1 MICGGKRLDQP
12 GFWITPVIFSDVT
25 DNMSIAREEIF
36 GPVLSVLD
44 FEDEAEVLIRANET
58 QYGLAAGVFTLNLTR
73 AHRVVK
79 ALEAGTC
86 YINTYND
93 APVEAPFGGTKL
105 SGVGRENS
113 KAAINHYSQLKSVYV
128 RMSKLEAPY

>member
-1 MICGGKRLDQP
+1 
-12 GFWITPVIFSDVT
+12 VT
-25 DNMSIAREEIF
+25 DDMSIARDEIF
-36 GPVLSVLD
+36 GPVMSVLE
-44 FEDEAEVLIRANET
+44 FEDEAEVLARANDT
-58 QYGLAAGVFTLNLTR
+58 QYGLAAGVFTLNLPR
-73 AHRVVK
+73 AHRMVK

-128 RMSKLEAPY
+128 RMSELEAPY